1 MPTKILIDELMNDL
15 EKYLEENITSPKE
28 GAAREFFDELYEEEL
43 K

>member
-1 MPTKILIDELMNDL
+1 MPTRILINEIMKEL

-28 GAAREFFDELYEEEL
+28 GASREFFEILCEEEI

>member
-28 GAAREFFDELYEEEL
+28 GASREFFDGLYDEEL
-43 K
+43 E